1 MQGWTMNKLV
11 GVISIS
17 FILSGCYSNWPQL
30 DSFADHIDCD
40 TTKSQLIALADQH
53 QTAYQWD
60 DQYQVLSVNKADDA
74 LAIQFVA
81 VSYGSDLIR
90 LDTVTAVKS
99 QITFFGLDRTQGDP
113 YLILRCNMPTLPKS
127 WA

>member
-1 MQGWTMNKLV
+1 MNKLV

-17 FILSGCYSNWPQL
+17 FILSGCYSNWTQL
-30 DSFADHIDCD
+30 DSFADRIDCD

-53 QTAYQWD
+53 QPAYQWD

-127 WA
+127 